1 VAQDNITKETRDAAR
16 IISLDR
22 TDKRNAMTVDM
33 MWALA
38 AALDEAEADKGVR
51 AVIITGQGGC
61 FSAGVDFMS
70 LAQLSQQMPTT
81 QDFRHFLYRFQD
93 VFTRMERMEKPVIAA
108 VHEYCLGMAWEL
120 ALAADFRVAAKGT
133 VFGLPEVQLGLIPD
147 VGGTSRLTRLAGEAR
162 AKELVMLSRRIDAD
176 QAHAMGLVNDL
187 CEKGDHL
194 ETALAMVGELKGC
207 APLAVGMAKKV
218 INRGAHLDSATFRE
232 LEAFAQ
238 STLLNTEDV
247 KEGVMA
253 KMQKRPPDFKGK

>member
-1 VAQDNITKETRDAAR
+1 MAEHLKVSTKDAAR

-38 AALDEAEADKGVR
+38 DALDTAEAEGDIR
-51 AVIITGQGGC
+51 AVLISGEGEC

-81 QDFRHFLYRFQD
+81 RDFRHFLYRFQD

-108 VHEYCLGMAWEL
+108 MHGHCLGMAWEL
-120 ALAADFRVAAKGT
+120 ALAADFRVAEERT
-133 VFGLPEVQLGLIPD
+133 IFGLPEVQLGLIPD

-162 AKELVMLSRRIDAD
+162 AKELVMLARRIDAD
-176 QAHAMGLVNDL
+176 RAYALGLVN
-187 CEKGDHL
+187 EIAAKGTLMDA
-194 ETALAMVGELKGC
+194 ALSLVGELEQC
-207 APLAVGMAKKV
+207 APLAVGMAKKI
-218 INRGAHLDSATFRE
+218 INRGAHTDSATFRE
-232 LEAFAQ
+232 FEAVAQ

-253 KMQKRPPDFKGK
+253 KMQKRPPQFKGK